1 MSEQQ
6 RVNRTRTSHEQDEQV
21 ELPQASTT
29 GSDEGFDALLDEI
42 DGLLENNAAEY
53 VRSFVQKGGQ

>member
-6 RVNRTRTSHEQDEQV
+6 QSRVQRRATDED
-21 ELPQASTT
+21 EIATLPQ
-29 GSDEGFDALLDEI
+29 GLVDHEGFDALLDEI
-42 DGLLENNAAEY
+42 DEVLETNAEEF

>member
-6 RVNRTRTSHEQDEQV
+6 RVNRTRTGHEQDEQV
-21 ELPQASTT
+21 ELPQTSTT

>member
-6 RVNRTRTSHEQDEQV
+6 RVTRTRTGHEQDEQV
-21 ELPQASTT
+21 EVAQTATT

-42 DGLLENNAAEY
+42 DGLLETNAADY

>member
-6 RVNRTRTSHEQDEQV
+6 HIQRQGGRTEDEAVLETVRVTTSTAGQGID
-21 ELPQASTT
+21 
-29 GSDEGFDALLDEI
+29 DLLDEI
-42 DGLLENNAAEY
+42 DGLLESDASEY